1 MQTDDIALIYLN
13 KTTDVAAAAA
23 QLAAQKTALKIE
35 NIFAGE
41 QINQAGLGD
50 WTPERIDPATPDI
63 IVQPYL
69 GTIYTT
75 STKKVCI
82 LSRNHDESDC

>member
-1 MQTDDIALIYLN
+1 MQTDDIALVYLN
-13 KTTDVAAAAA
+13 KTSDVTAAAA

-41 QINQAGLGD
+41 QINQAGLGN
-50 WTPERIDPATPDI
+50 WTPERVDPATPDI
-63 IVQPYL
+63 IVQPLL

-75 STKKVCI
+75 STKKVCV
-82 LSRNHDESDC
+82 STRNHDN